1 MTRVK
6 RGYVARKRRRS
17 ILFHR
22 AGSRGAHSILFRNAQ
37 QQNMKAM
44 IYSHQHR
51 KKRKRDFRALWI
63 TRINAAV
70 REQGCSYN
78 EFISLLKTKKVLLNR
93 KMLAQIAILDIISF
107 RNLLLL
113 IS

>member
-17 ILFHR
+17 ILCQR

-44 IYSHQHR
+44 IYSHEHR
-51 KKRKRDFRALWI
+51 KKRKRDFRSLWV

-70 REQGCSYN
+70 REQGLSYN
-78 EFISLLKTKKVLLNR
+78 KFIFFLKTHKVLLNR
-93 KMLAQIAILDIISF
+93 KMLAQIAILDITSF
-107 RNLLLL
+107 KKLLLV
-113 IS
+113 IN

>member
-17 ILFHR
+17 ILIQR

-44 IYSHQHR
+44 LYSQKHR
-51 KKRKRDFRALWI
+51 KNRKRDFRALWV
-63 TRINAAV
+63 TRINAAI
-70 REQGCSYN
+70 REQNLSYN
-78 EFISLLKTKKVLLNR
+78 RFIYLLKSQKVLLNR
-93 KMLAQIAILDIISF
+93 KMLAQIVILDIKSF
-107 RNLLLL
+107 KKIL
-113 IS
+113 SVVA